1 VLGQHDELA
10 WIFFV
15 TKGEGHEQTVPN
27 ILRVHER
34 IILAICGTSIWP
46 FGAIAGHVRPTSL
59 WPFVAQAM
67 NLGYFEV
74 AAEVC

>member
-1 VLGQHDELA
+1 MLGQNDELA
-10 WIFFV
+10 GVFFV
-15 TKGEGHEQTVPN
+15 TKGEGHEETVTN

-34 IILAICGTSIWP
+34 IVLATCETSIWP

-67 NLGYFEV
+67 NLGHFEV
-74 AAEVC
+74 AAELC